1 MARLAAKKAGEP
13 YVPETAGNSQDQFPS
28 EPLPIG
34 GERLWMLF
42 FDLSNARGQGFSGP
56 EAISWGDIDAYDR
69 MTGADIE
76 RWEAAALRTM
86 DNAYLDECAKL
97 SEARRDKGGKGGDRG

>member
-1 MARLAAKKAGEP
+1 LAAKKAGKP
-13 YVPETAGNSQDQFPS
+13 YVPDIAANPVEFTA

-42 FDLSNARGQGFSGP
+42 FDLSNARSYGFSGP
-56 EAISWGDIDAYDR
+56 DAISWTAIKAYDE

-86 DNAYLDECAKL
+86 DNAYLDESAKL
-97 SEARRDKGGKGGDRG
+97 SEARRDKGKGGDRG

>member
-1 MARLAAKKAGEP
+1 LKARLAAKKAG
-13 YVPETAGNSQDQFPS
+13 VPFVQEEKGLKLPGTN
-28 EPLPIG
+28 EPLPSG

-76 RWEAAALRTM
+76 RWEAAALRRM
-86 DNAYLDECAKL
+86 DDAYLSECATL
-97 SEARRDKGGKGGDRG
+97 SEARRDKSGKGGGHG

>member
-1 MARLAAKKAGEP
+1 
-13 YVPETAGNSQDQFPS
+13 
-28 EPLPIG
+28 
-34 GERLWMLF
+34 MLF

-69 MTGADIE
+69 MTGAEVE

-86 DNAYLDECAKL
+86 DNSYLDECARL
-97 SEARRDKGGKGGDRG
+97 AEARRDKGGKGGGHG